1 MRQRALQTVLLVHAI
16 EQADL
21 PGDALSISDRT
32 DASREALDG
41 RPPPAATA
49 AAASIN
55 RESMRFL
62 VRRANTLVARLRVR
76 SPGVD
81 RVLAA
86 ATGSPGLGRAILL
99 LAFAFGVVIAFADGG
114 RIDIFAY
121 PLIGLVIW
129 NLVVYVILIAR
140 LFASSP
146 AAVPNDAARAPP
158 AVSRDGF
165 IRRWLAGLYGNG
177 VHARIDRLITHSIGF
192 NAPLAPGLRRFA
204 ADWRE
209 VGRPMFRLRVARLLH
224 LAAVFAAVG
233 LAAGYEFRGRFLRQ
247 AAGWGNTIF
256 GPTSAHAALVTVYGA
271 ASAIL
276 RLPIPS
282 AHDLQTLA
290 WTGAA
295 SGGGPAGPWLVLI
308 DCTALI
314 YIVVPR
320 LIAVIVTTMG
330 LWHRAARSKPPPT
343 LSAYLA
349 ALLRA
354 VSPPPAPPEARPQAG
369 PDAGSG

>member
-21 PGDALSISDRT
+21 PGDALSLSDRT

-41 RPPPAATA
+41 CPPPAATA
-49 AAASIN
+49 ASID
-55 RESMRFL
+55 RESARFL
-62 VRRANTLVARLRVR
+62 VRRAKTLVARLRVR

-86 ATGSPGLGRAILL
+86 AAGSPALSRAILL
-99 LAFAFGVVIAFADGG
+99 LAFALGMAMAFADGG

-121 PLIGLVIW
+121 PLIGLMIW
-129 NLVVYVILIAR
+129 NLVVYVILIVR

-146 AAVPNDAARAPP
+146 EAVPTATARAPREL
-158 AVSRDGF
+158 SRAGF
-165 IRRWLAGLYGNG
+165 IRRWLADLYGNG
-177 VHARIDRLITHSIGF
+177 VRARIDRLIAHSIGF

-204 ADWRE
+204 AEWRE

-224 LAAVFAAVG
+224 LAAILAAVG
-233 LAAGYEFRGRFLRQ
+233 VAAGYELRGRFLRQ
-247 AAGWGNTIF
+247 AAGWGITIF

-271 ASAIL
+271 ASAIFGI
-276 RLPIPS
+276 PIPS

-290 WTGAA
+290 WTGTA

-320 LIAVIVTTMG
+320 LIAVLVTTMG
-330 LWHRAARSKPPPT
+330 LWHRAARFSPPPT
-343 LSAYLA
+343 LSAHLA
-349 ALLRA
+349 AVLRGI
-354 VSPPPAPPEARPQAG
+354 SPSPAAAAAPPQPSAEP
-369 PDAGSG
+369 GSHT